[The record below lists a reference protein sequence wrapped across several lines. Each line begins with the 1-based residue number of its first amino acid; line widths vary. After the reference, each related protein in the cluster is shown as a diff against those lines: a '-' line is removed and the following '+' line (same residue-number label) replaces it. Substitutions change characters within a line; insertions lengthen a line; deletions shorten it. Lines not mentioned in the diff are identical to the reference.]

1 MLGAIARACG
11 ADPEQFRILL
21 KTSILLDLRREHA
34 ARGKRGNPLIWMLV
48 SYAVVGFMMAM
59 ATFWRVSIETY
70 SFVMINLAMLNS
82 ALSVLID
89 FNAAILN
96 PEDADVLGFRPVSNR
111 TYFLARLANFV
122 FYVGTLSVALN
133 FFPAI
138 FGCFMKDGGPA
149 FGALYVMASTLACLF
164 IACVVIFAYALLIRM
179 LDMERV
185 KDFLLWVQIVLVIG
199 LMLGYQFLG
208 ELKNVKFDFSDYR
221 AWMAAPQTWFVALS
235 TLGSGTFYETKA
247 VLTVIGVLATF
258 VLMAAPMSLMSVRYA
273 EYLSSLSMQRRLT
286 KTTAGRPARTSLLG
300 WFVPRSQRPVFDL
313 CLQLFARDRQ
323 FKMRTVS
330 VILVPLAFMAYAC
343 LKGELRDPMNLEGP
357 SFLSM
362 MVPVFMTLTTASFL
376 FAVQTSDTFKAAWI
390 FYVAPIRDFSQVV
403 RSIVTFVRVCVMTP
417 LVLAFTAVCVHAWQD
432 VTHGLIHGGLSAL
445 VIDTCA
451 SLAAIFI
458 VRNYPFSRPVTRGE
472 SWRFMAVYFGT
483 MILAGVLMAPF
494 LIAYALKAVPILL
507 GALLL
512 VAIAARVLQS
522 AIVSA
527 RGPADR
533 EFVT

>member
-1 MLGAIARACG
+1 MLGVIARACG

-21 KTSILLDLRREHA
+21 KTSITLDLRREHA
-34 ARGKRGNPLIWMLV
+34 ARMKKGNPLIWMLV
-48 SYAVVGFMMAM
+48 SYSLVGLMMGL
-59 ATFWRVSIETY
+59 ATFRRVSIETY

-111 TYFLARLANFV
+111 TYFLARLANFI
-122 FYVGTLSVALN
+122 FYVGALSISLN

-138 FGCFMKDGGPA
+138 LGCFAKDGGPA
-149 FGALYVMASTLACLF
+149 FSALYMVASTLSCLF

-208 ELKNVKFDFSDYR
+208 ELRSVKFDFSGYR

-235 TLGSGTFYETKA
+235 TLASGTFYKTEA
-247 VLTVIGVLATF
+247 VLALIGVLATF
-258 VLMAAPMSLMSVRYA
+258 VLLAAPMSLMSVRYA

-286 KTTAGRPARTSLLG
+286 KTAAGPGRTSLLG

-313 CLQLFARDRQ
+313 CLQLFIRDRQ

-330 VILVPLAFMAYAC
+330 VTLVPIAFMAYAC
-343 LKGELRDPMNLEGP
+343 FKGELRDPLLPERT
-357 SFLSM
+357 SFLSIL
-362 MVPVFMTLTTASFL
+362 VPVFMTLTTASFL
-376 FAVQTSDTFKAAWI
+376 FALQTSDAFKAAWI
-390 FYVAPIRDFSQVV
+390 FYAAPIRDFSQVV
-403 RSIVTFVRVCVMTP
+403 RSVVTFVRVCVMTP
-417 LVLAFTAVCVHAWQD
+417 LVLVFTAVCVYAWRN
-432 VTHGLIHGGLSAL
+432 VPHGLIHGGLSAL
-445 VIDTCA
+445 VIDMCT

-472 SWRFMAVYFGT
+472 SWRFLAVYFGT
-483 MILAGVLMAPF
+483 MMLAGFLMAPF
-494 LIAYALKAVPILL
+494 FIAYALNAVPILL
-507 GALLL
+507 AALLL
-512 VAIAARVLQS
+512 LAVAARVLQS
-522 AIVSA
+522 VIVSA
-527 RGPADR
+527 RGPADK
-533 EFVT
+533 EFMT